1 MESVR
6 KHWDIKLVTTTKK
19 EIIWYPNQIIIQ
31 KVFLK
36 NSNSN
41 KNEYRTQ
48 IFMNKPV
55 YLGLSILEVMKSC
68 NV

>member
-6 KHWDIKLVTTTKK
+6 KHWDIKLVTTIKK

-36 NSNSN
+36 NSSSN
-41 KNEYRTQ
+41 KNEKNTN
-48 IFMNKPV
+48 IH
-55 YLGLSILEVMKSC
+55 E
-68 NV
+68 